1 MFILLFIDLN
11 NLLLNPKKPE
21 YKGLII
27 LFVIEEL
34 IQQELNFLS
43 DIPLRKFSKHNK
55 LINGNKPATKQI
67 KFLDLFKVVQ
77 MFGNNL

>member
-11 NLLLNPKKPE
+11 NLFLNPKKPE

-27 LFVIEEL
+27 LFMIEEL
-34 IQQELNFLS
+34 IQQELKLLS

-55 LINGNKPATKQI
+55 FINGNKPATKQI
-67 KFLDLFKVVQ
+67 KFLDLF
-77 MFGNNL
+77 